1 MAILQVL
8 PNKQYPNKLASR
20 IRTSQP
26 LHHIQ
31 QMASQKALVVLQKG
45 ADFQV
50 DSIPVPVPKNDEL
63 LVKVKVAALNPVDE
77 KIRQFGILFETFP
90 AILGF
95 DIAGEVVKVGEG
107 EVAGKFKEGDRVLL
121 EGGLSN
127 EYDGFQQYALAD
139 AHTTAII
146 PDSISYDE
154 AGTLPLALST
164 AYVGMYNTL
173 PHGIELKP
181 FTAPGGTGAYSGQ
194 AIFISGGPSSV
205 GQAAIQF
212 AKLSGFSYILTTAS
226 LKHTEH
232 LKSLGA
238 THVIDRNLPLE
249 AFRAE
254 LAKIEGLPK
263 IEYAY
268 DSIGDVVASF
278 AYALEAL
285 APNGKVASVNPRF
298 PFESADNNGKQ
309 LARISA
315 VKTSPPNVDSI
326 RALWGDL
333 TKLLESGALK
343 GSRFEVLPGGLA
355 AIADGVKRFG
365 QNQVSGVKLL
375 VHPDETA

>member
-1 MAILQVL
+1 
-8 PNKQYPNKLASR
+8 
-20 IRTSQP
+20 
-26 LHHIQ
+26 
-31 QMASQKALVVLQKG
+31 MASQKALVVPQKG

-50 DSIPVPVPKNDEL
+50 DSIPVPVPKKDEL

-77 KIRQFGILFETFP
+77 KIRQFGLLFET
-90 AILGF
+90 
-95 DIAGEVVKVGEG
+95 
-107 EVAGKFKEGDRVLL
+107 LL
-121 EGGLSN
+121 EGGVSN

-146 PDSISYDE
+146 PDSISYEE

-226 LKHTEH
+226 LGKHTEH

-263 IEYAY
+263 IEYAF
-268 DSIGDVVASF
+268 DSIGDAVASF

-315 VKTSPPNVDSI
+315 VKTLPTNVDSI

-333 TKLLESGALK
+333 TKFLESGALK

-355 AIADGVKRFG
+355 AVADGVKRFG